1 MRNYRELKVW
11 QKAHEF
17 TLNVY
22 KLTQNFPRPEVYGL
36 TSQLRRAVSSIPTN
50 IVEGCGRNGDADFAR
65 FLDISLGSANEVDYQ
80 VLLAKDLGYLRV
92 NDYETLAKEMAE
104 IQKMLTTFI
113 LKIRG
118 RTPRD

>member
-11 QKAHEF
+11 RKAHEF

-50 IVEGCGRNGDADFAR
+50 IVEGCGRNGEADFAR

-92 NDYETLAKEMAE
+92 SEYEILASEVAE

-118 RTPRD
+118 RTL